1 MPGDN
6 GGSSAKKSRFSK
18 LLQVGTLPACTCFG
32 CHEVV
37 TGMKWPFSLVAE
49 TVAEVYTIS
58 KQDLLRTVAKKLLAS
73 LVEISREMQY
83 SDAWLLHLNR
93 QTERWDAYKEDM
105 IKKAVEDVRDASEA
119 TEARGQGDD
128 LEAGPGGTHPK
139 DSSARPRVP
148 FLTQREEEFYSDSP
162 ATLLRRIKT
171 MRKDRHLMKV
181 LETKGGYKFQKQ
193 VKQAGGNAT
202 SYLTLGDFS
211 TRRYATPSRGEQDWD
226 PSMFLVKHW
235 SAVSQEQRGLGD
247 IDVTHLAKEM
257 QAYRR
262 QSRVSGRTSLS
273 LGEDDQRTC
282 DALNTMSQR
291 RMSRRLSCRSQSPAQ
306 VARSVRPQPPAPS
319 ATRSPRPPAR
329 PREQRKQWRRFA
341 TKDLQRGGRVHLH
354 SAPLKLPRLGR
365 KIGVSAFLSDL
376 AFSSGID
383 EEGGHLKGAELL
395 S

>member
-273 LGEDDQRTC
+273 LGEDDQRTG
-282 DALNTMSQR
+282 DLRRPEYHVATANEPTAELSIAVAGASRAVSETAAAGALRNKITEAAG
-291 RMSRRLSCRSQSPAQ
+291 PPPGAAKA
-306 VARSVRPQPPAPS
+306 VAPLCNE
-319 ATRSPRPPAR
+319 RPPAR
-329 PREQRKQWRRFA
+329 GARAPSFCTFEVA
-341 TKDLQRGGRVHLH
+341 TACGWMRQ
-354 SAPLKLPRLGR
+354 A
-365 KIGVSAFLSDL
+365 
-376 AFSSGID
+376 
-383 EEGGHLKGAELL
+383 
-395 S
+395 